1 MALTGGPAVALRLLA
16 TMPFLD
22 RLDLVLLAGWSRGTV
37 YAAVAHLQDRGLVA
51 AVPHAAPDIAATRRF
66 HLTAAGLHRL
76 AADAGR
82 PVEALLHTHP
92 VSAQWQRLLL
102 QRLDALAAIYRV
114 AATIAE
120 VARPLR
126 WQWHRAGP
134 ADAALT
140 LPDGRTIAIVR
151 QGRTVAR
158 TPFAKRLRRL
168 RAGPL
173 PSVVLVLAPDPVRL
187 RAAGGLVAGA
197 PTCTLLALERDTVA
211 AGVTDPVW
219 HVAGGGAGTVD
230 LHTALAHTGPGGSP
244 PAETPP
250 KRATLPAALDAT
262 TQGDGAVADTPD
274 HLLPVLL
281 TPAEKRTLDLLGDW
295 PWVTP
300 PHVGTLLGVGPARC
314 AQLLRRLQRRSLV
327 AAVSVAGRRRQVLT
341 DRGLA
346 LLARRDR
353 TAVGAARQRWS
364 ATPLNPKAPVS
375 WRNVTG
381 TASRQLLRHLAHTTA
396 VQWFA
401 AVLAAQARSRG
412 WDLIQFDPPRRA
424 ARYFRHYDRLHS
436 VRPDAFGVLQEAGT
450 TWPFFLEWERRA
462 IRPTT
467 MAARLAPYCRYYAAP
482 RPTDDHGA
490 PPAVLI
496 VFDDDLAATR
506 FRRVAREALARDR
519 ITVPLWVS
527 HRRALA
533 QVGPLGPAW
542 RSPLSSVPAAAFIG
556 PLARAAPGR
565 TATKPGSAAREWW
578 AGDEDLVRLL
588 TEGAAER

>member
-22 RLDLVLLAGWSRGTV
+22 RLDLVPLAGWSRGTV

-102 QRLDALAAIYRV
+102 QRLDAVAASYRV
-114 AATIAE
+114 AATIAHL
-120 VARPLR
+120 AHPLR
-126 WQWHRAGP
+126 WQWYRAGP
-134 ADAALT
+134 VDAALT

-151 QGRTVAR
+151 QGMTVAR
-158 TPFAKRLRRL
+158 TPFAKRLWRL

-173 PSVVLVLAPDPVRL
+173 PSVVLVLAPDPGRL
-187 RAAGGLVAGA
+187 RATGRLLAGA
-197 PTCTLLALERDTVA
+197 PTCALLALEREAVA
-211 AGVTDPVW
+211 AGATDAVW
-219 HVAGGGAGTVD
+219 HVAGGRAGPVD

-244 PAETPP
+244 PAEAPP
-250 KRATLPAALDAT
+250 KRATLPAALDAIT
-262 TQGDGAVADTPD
+262 RGAGAVADTPD

-300 PHVGTLLGVGPARC
+300 PHLRALLGVGPARC
-314 AQLLRRLQRRSLV
+314 GQLLRRLQRRSLV
-327 AAVSVAGRRRQVLT
+327 AAVSVTGRRRLVLT
-341 DRGLA
+341 DRGLG

-364 ATPLNPKAPVS
+364 AAPRDPARPLS

-381 TASRQLLRHLAHTTA
+381 TASRQLLRHLTHTTA
-396 VQWFA
+396 VQWFVA
-401 AVLAAQARSRG
+401 TLAAQARLWG
-412 WDLIQFDPPRRA
+412 WDLVELAPPRRA
-424 ARYFRHYDRLHS
+424 ARYFQYHERLHS
-436 VRPDAFGVLQEAGT
+436 VRPDAFGVLQGAGT

-467 MAARLAPYCRYYAAP
+467 MAARLVPYRRYYATP

-506 FRRVAREALARDR
+506 FRRVARETLARDR

-533 QVGPLGPAW
+533 QLGPLGPAW
-542 RSPLSSVPAAAFIG
+542 RSPLSSTPAAAFTG

-565 TATKPGSAAREWW
+565 TTTKPGGAAREWW

-588 TEGAAER
+588 AEGAAER

>member
-1 MALTGGPAVALRLLA
+1 MALVGCPAVVLRLLA

-22 RLDLVLLAGWSRGTV
+22 RLDLVALAGWSRGAV
-37 YAAVAHLQDRGLVA
+37 YAAVAHLQDRGIIT
-51 AVPHAAPDIAATRRF
+51 AVPHAAPDIAATRRYC
-66 HLTAAGLHRL
+66 LTATGLHRL

-82 PVEALLHTHP
+82 PMEALLHTHP

-102 QRLDALAAIYRV
+102 QRLDAVAASYRV
-114 AATIAE
+114 AATIAHL
-120 VARPLR
+120 AHPLR
-126 WQWHRAGP
+126 WQWYRAG
-134 ADAALT
+134 AVDAALT

-151 QGRTVAR
+151 QGRTAAR
-158 TPFAKRLRRL
+158 TSFAKRLRRL

-173 PSVVLVLAPDPVRL
+173 PGAVLVLAPDPVRL
-187 RAAGGLVAGA
+187 RAAGGLLAGA
-197 PTCTLLALERDTVA
+197 PTCALLALEREAVA
-211 AGVTDPVW
+211 AGATDAVW
-219 HVAGGGAGTVD
+219 QLAGGGGTVD
-230 LHTALAHTGPGGSP
+230 LHTALAHTGPGVSP
-244 PAETPP
+244 PAEAPP
-250 KRATLPAALDAT
+250 KRATLPAALDAPT
-262 TQGDGAVADTPD
+262 RGAGAVADTPD
-274 HLLPVLL
+274 HLLPVVL
-281 TPAEKRTLDLLGDW
+281 TAVEKRTLDLLGDW

-300 PHVGTLLGVGPARC
+300 PHVGALLGMGPSRR
-314 AQLLRRLQRRSLV
+314 AQLLHRVQRLGLAT
-327 AAVSVAGRRRQVLT
+327 AASVAGRRRLVLT

-353 TAVGAARQRWS
+353 TALGAARQRWS
-364 ATPLNPKAPVS
+364 ATPFNPTAPVS

-381 TASRQLLRHLAHTTA
+381 TASRQLLRHLTHTTA

-424 ARYFRHYDRLHS
+424 ARYFRQHDRLHS

-467 MAARLAPYCRYYAAP
+467 MAARLAPYRRYYAAP

-506 FRRVAREALARDR
+506 FRRVARETLARNR

-527 HRRALA
+527 HHRALA

-542 RSPLSSVPAAAFIG
+542 RSPLSSAPAAAFAG
-556 PLARAAPGR
+556 ALAREAEDR
-565 TATKPGSAAREWW
+565 TATKPGGAAREWW
-578 AGDEDLVRLL
+578 AGDEHLVRLL
-588 TEGAAER
+588 AEGAAER